1 MIRFEQVSVTYDGAA
16 RPSLRDA
23 DFTLPEGELT
33 LLVGPSGVGKST
45 LLGAVSGLVP
55 HFTGGTLRGRV
66 TVAGRDTR
74 THMPRELA
82 DVVGTVGQDPL
93 AHFVTDVVE
102 NELAYGME
110 SLGLPPAVMRRR
122 VEETL
127 DLLGLNELRD
137 RPITTLSGGQQQR
150 VAIGSVLTTHPKV
163 LVLDEPTSALD
174 PAAAEEVLAVLQRL
188 VHDLGTTVLMAEH
201 RLERVV
207 QYADR
212 VLLLPSPGEP
222 PVLGTPAEIMAVSPV
237 HPPVVSLGRL
247 AGWTP
252 LPLSIRDAR
261 RLSGPLKSRLP
272 SLPLPALSAL
282 PGAPGLPGSPA
293 LPGAPGVPALP
304 GLSGAPGLPDVPGAD
319 RASEPGGGVAA
330 AREESPT
337 RPSTVPRGSAPAP
350 APQTPAGLN
359 NQGST
364 PHPAPQAQAGLN
376 NQGSTPHPA
385 PQAQAGLNNQGSAP
399 HPAPQ
404 AQAGLKDRGSASDPA
419 PQASAGVD
427 GAGAG
432 GPGRFAQRKPASPAF
447 EARGFGGG
455 APRGSG
461 AEPRGTGEGRVGD
474 QPRAAVPAPSPTPTP
489 APAPAPEG
497 TATGPL
503 ARLRRLAGRRPKPQG
518 TGPAGPP
525 DAPAAS
531 ARNLGVRRARTEV
544 LHDVTL
550 QVAPGETVALMG
562 RNGAG
567 KSTLLAALT
576 GTLAPSTGQVTVGG
590 RTPHRTPPPEM
601 VRRVGLVPQEPR
613 DLLYADTVAA
623 ECAAADADAG
633 AAPGTCRAL
642 VGDLLPGVPDD
653 THPRDLSEGQR
664 LTLALALVLT
674 ARPALLL
681 LDEPTRGLDYAA
693 KARLVATLRGLAAD
707 GHAIVLATHDVEL
720 AAELAHR
727 VVILAGGEIVADG
740 PTAEV
745 VVSSPAFAP
754 QVAKVLAPG
763 HWLTVS
769 QVAAALEATP

>member
-1 MIRFEQVSVTYDGAA
+1 MIRFDQVSVTYEGAA
-16 RPSLRDA
+16 HPSLRDA

-74 THMPRELA
+74 THRPRELA
-82 DVVGTVGQDPL
+82 DVVGTVGQDPR

-102 NELAYGME
+102 DELAYGME

-137 RPITTLSGGQQQR
+137 RPIATLSGGQQQR

-222 PVLGTPAEIMAVSPV
+222 PRLGTPADIMAVSPV

-247 AGWTP
+247 AGWSP
-252 LPLSIRDAR
+252 LPLSVRDAR
-261 RLSGPLKSRLP
+261 RHAPTLRARLSTQGYGG
-272 SLPLPALSAL
+272 
-282 PGAPGLPGSPA
+282 GAPGTG
-293 LPGAPGVPALP
+293 
-304 GLSGAPGLPDVPGAD
+304 SGA
-319 RASEPGGGVAA
+319 EPLETEKGRGGEQLRAA
-330 AREESPT
+330 APT
-337 RPSTVPRGSAPAP
+337 APAP
-350 APQTPAGLN
+350 AP
-359 NQGST
+359 
-364 PHPAPQAQAGLN
+364 
-376 NQGSTPHPA
+376 
-385 PQAQAGLNNQGSAP
+385 
-399 HPAPQ
+399 
-404 AQAGLKDRGSASDPA
+404 
-419 PQASAGVD
+419 
-427 GAGAG
+427 
-432 GPGRFAQRKPASPAF
+432 
-447 EARGFGGG
+447 
-455 APRGSG
+455 
-461 AEPRGTGEGRVGD
+461 
-474 QPRAAVPAPSPTPTP
+474 TPTP
-489 APAPAPEG
+489 RPG
-497 TATGPL
+497 LL
-503 ARLRRLAGRRPKPQG
+503 ARLTARSRRGPGDAISGSG
-518 TGPAGPP
+518 TPAA
-525 DAPAAS
+525 DAPATA
-531 ARNLGVRRARTEV
+531 ATATALHIRRARAEV
-544 LHDVTL
+544 LHDVNLT
-550 QVAPGETVALMG
+550 VAPGETIALMG

-576 GTLAPSTGQVTVGG
+576 GTLAPTTGQVTVGG

-601 VRRVGLVPQEPR
+601 VRRVGLVPQDPR

-633 AAPGTCRAL
+633 AAAGTCRAL
-642 VGDLLPGVPDD
+642 VSALLPDVPDG

-674 ARPALLL
+674 GRPALLL

-693 KARLVATLRGLAAD
+693 KARLVETLRALAAD

-727 VVILAGGEIVADG
+727 VVVLAGGEIVADG

-754 QVAKVLAPG
+754 QVAKILAPG

-769 QVAAALEATP
+769 QVAAALQDPEATP